1 MRAEADSAATAAMDL
16 HDMSSGMADVTATL
30 FVWRKASRQE
40 EKKEK
45 KKSCDD
51 VFVIG
56 SVMGQSARQGGS
68 RIPPSASS
76 KK

>member
-40 EKKEK
+40 AEEEEEEL
-45 KKSCDD
+45 
-51 VFVIG
+51 
-56 SVMGQSARQGGS
+56 
-68 RIPPSASS
+68 
-76 KK
+76 